1 MKALVIFT
9 GAYTHILY
17 VFFALCML
25 KDTRIHLLLYII
37 AMHFWRALS
46 HTEMRIRNV
55 IGQ

>member
-37 AMHFWRALS
+37 TMHFWRALS